1 MSKAKFNPGD
11 IVVHVL
17 EPRNKIVILS
27 QSKVHDDLYTCRCYN
42 KLTGLYVTQDFWGIE
57 LSLAAQGE

>member
-17 EPRNKIVILS
+17 EPHNEIVILS
-27 QSKVHDDLYTCRCYN
+27 KSPEHEDRYTCRCYN
-42 KLTGLYVTQDFWGIE
+42 KLTGLYDTQDFLGIE
-57 LSLAAQGE
+57 LLLAAGE